1 MYYKTSTQKQ
11 KAYDFY
17 NSYKW
22 DKVTRPTFYYR
33 VRLGWEEIWEEK
45 IKKKI
50 GYTRRNTAPKWRRA
64 IEMTWYNEQPEPK
77 ASKSLFRNRLS
88 LWYSKEEAILMGDA
102 WFSARSKRVVKK
114 IQQPKAYVPKRT
126 ISKEP
131 SEDDFLIKVTYPSE
145 VAKVFRKEYQK
156 MIEEIEW
163 ELTYTEEKTQIAELN
178 SKLERL
184 QKEREVFNQF
194 NPR

>member
-1 MYYKTSTQKQ
+1 MFYKTSTQKQ

-17 NSYKW
+17 NSYKG

-50 GYTRRNTAPKWRRA
+50 GYTRKNTAPKWKRA

-88 LWYSKEEAILMGDA
+88 LWYSKEEAILMWEA
-102 WFSARSKRVVKK
+102 WFSARNKRVAKK
-114 IQQPKAYVPKRT
+114 PQQPKAYVPKRT
-126 ISKEP
+126 VQKEP
-131 SEDDFLIKVTYPSE
+131 SEEDYLIKVTYPSE

-184 QKEREVFNQF
+184 YKERETFNQY